1 MRLWLGIAVLLFAT
15 AARAQSTAPAEDTPV
30 ATVVVPVVGT
40 VLGVNDVQ
48 WRTDVELV
56 NEFPS
61 EVNVGL
67 TLPTAPGEPSIF
79 LTLGPGERQRFT
91 NLVGEAFGMD
101 SVLSPLVVMTLG
113 RRSVTIRATV
123 YGVRGTETFRPQPIA
138 VDYASGYYPL
148 RNLQG
153 LSFSDAFRTNVGLVN
168 LSEEPAEFLI
178 ALQKLAGRN
187 VATTRAVLPPRSLWH
202 APIQML
208 FPMITKGDD
217 FAIVVETGSANTYI
231 YASVIENETNN
242 ATFVRGQVAAPP
254 LGGP

>member
-1 MRLWLGIAVLLFAT
+1 MKLWLGIALLLSWT
-15 AARAQSTAPAEDTPV
+15 AVVRAQPADETPV
-30 ATVVVPVVGT
+30 ATVVVPIVGT
-40 VLGVNDVQ
+40 VLGVNNVQ
-48 WRTDVELV
+48 WRTDVELI

-67 TLPTAPGEPSIF
+67 TLPTAAGEPAIF
-79 LTLGPGERQRFT
+79 LTLGPGERQHFVDV
-91 NLVGEAFGMD
+91 VGEAFGLD
-101 SVLSPLVVMTLG
+101 SVLSPLVVMTMG

-123 YGVRGTETFRPQPIA
+123 YGVRGTDVFKPQPIA
-138 VDYASGYYPL
+138 VDYTTSYYPL

-168 LSEEPAEFLI
+168 LSDQPAEFLL

-217 FAIVVETGSANTYI
+217 FAIVVETASAETHV
-231 YASVIENETNN
+231 YASVIENETNT
-242 ATFVRGQVAAPP
+242 ATFVRGQVAAQS
-254 LGGP
+254 LAKSQ